1 MEPYI
6 LFYSRGEV
14 KQPMPQTIR
23 SNISFNSHNN
33 SYGARSQQQ
42 QLRRQVTQTPQP
54 QHNNRYSSVNMGS
67 MPKMQQQHYP
77 RKNTS
82 F

>member
-23 SNISFNSHNN
+23 SNINFNSHNN
-33 SYGARSQQQ
+33 SYGGEAMEEVVDNCEWNICFAIF
-42 QLRRQVTQTPQP
+42 L
-54 QHNNRYSSVNMGS
+54 N
-67 MPKMQQQHYP
+67 
-77 RKNTS
+77 
-82 F
+82 